1 MSGVHVRVLVARE
14 NYALPVEQVLEVAEL
29 GYLAA
34 VPGAPP
40 QVMGAHNLHGQVIPV
55 IALATLLG
63 LAEGEPRRIV
73 VVELGERR
81 AGLAVDAV
89 LDVGELPEASEQ
101 VESPYLLGAALLDGT
116 LVGALDVD
124 AVLAPIGS
132 QKASA

>member
-29 GYLAA
+29 GHLAA
-34 VPGAPP
+34 VPGAPS
-40 QVMGAHNLHGQVIPV
+40 QVMGVHNLHGQVIPV

-89 LDVGELPEASEQ
+89 LDVGALPEASEQ

-116 LVGALDVD
+116 LVGVLDVD
-124 AVLAPIGS
+124 AVLVPISSSKAP
-132 QKASA
+132 A